1 MCVTRRYRARDFR
14 ATVKRYNVTFAEFVR
29 YVLDERAAGRT
40 LDRHWVPQH
49 ELCRVC
55 QYRYDFIGHHETLLR
70 DAEFVVATL
79 KSRIPDLEQRRQV
92 ENVTFPVESGRRKS
106 VDLVRQMYAGVPAA
120 HMQALYRLYAVDY
133 ALFGFQ
139 YPNVTGFAPT
149 RPAADHTANTDVTG
163 DSELDDRAK
172 VQS

>member
-1 MCVTRRYRARDFR
+1 
-14 ATVKRYNVTFAEFVR
+14 VKRYNVTFAEFVR

-139 YPNVTGFAPT
+139 YPNVTGFAPI